1 MLVVVAAVV
10 MVIVLVDVVI
20 VGIGL
25 MGVAMPAVRR
35 FRFGR
40 CRVLGG
46 IQNAILQLPCVVRE
60 GFTDTP

>member
-10 MVIVLVDVVI
+10 MVIVS
-20 VGIGL
+20 IGF
-25 MGVAMPAVRR
+25 MGVAMRAVRR

-46 IQNAILQLPCVVRE
+46 LQNAILQLPGEVRE
-60 GFTDTP
+60 GFSDAS